1 MAVAGDADWAGG
13 DRIGWAAILD
23 CADTRLRL
31 PHGQVLEN
39 NVELSVLL
47 GLGLCFMAASLT
59 GFMGLS
65 PVFGAFCAGLVI
77 SHTNLRKPILN
88 ATQPLQSLLIVI
100 FFVSIGLLVDLNY
113 VAAYW
118 G

>member
-1 MAVAGDADWAGG
+1 LLVTQIGLAVTVLGG
-13 DRIGWAAILD
+13 LLSWIARTA
-23 CADTRLRL
+23 RLRL
-31 PHGQVLEN
+31 PHSQALEN

-47 GLGLCFMAASLT
+47 GLGVCFMAASLI
-59 GFMGLS
+59 GFVGLS
-65 PVFGAFCAGLVI
+65 PVFGAFCSGLAI
-77 SHTNLRKPILN
+77 SHANLCKPILN

-113 VAAYW
+113 VASHW